1 MRTHRSAFAH
11 ACAPAR
17 CSGIA
22 RTLGACRPARIWAE
36 DRASTA
42 VTAQATRPDAYVC
55 IALLSYAVR
64 CGMGSYAPPEHAGRK
79 HFAGHKPK
87 LLPPAT
93 QQARAGRRRRPPR
106 RRCGASRRLRAL
118 QKVGDRRVV
127 GLGVCC
133 FFRSPAGPCR
143 TNCCAVE
150 WSGAA
155 AAERSRARATLQVH
169 GVHGPHRLGSSPS
182 PSLMPQTP

>member
-1 MRTHRSAFAH
+1 MREDSSLLPRRRVEWTGSVVDVFSGTAPAWVYAPPPPAHDSAADRIESAMRTHRSAFAH
-11 ACAPAR
+11 ACAPAQ

-42 VTAQATRPDAYVC
+42 VTAQDTRPDAYVC

-118 QKVGDRRVV
+118 QRVGRR
-127 GLGVCC
+127 
-133 FFRSPAGPCR
+133 
-143 TNCCAVE
+143 
-150 WSGAA
+150 SGTG
-155 AAERSRARATLQVH
+155 E
-169 GVHGPHRLGSSPS
+169 
-182 PSLMPQTP
+182 